1 MGQRELVLVLL
12 SAALHAVWNVAAK
25 RHAEPAAFLFLL
37 VGITAL
43 VALGVLPFVPQG
55 VWSSD
60 LALWIGLSS
69 ALHGLSFI
77 ALARAYERG
86 DLSIVYPISRSTPAL
101 VPLLAVPWLGEQLSL
116 AGVLGIAL
124 TLIGMWLVQMG
135 DLLWKRTRPGAR
147 AWSVLPGTLGAS
159 ITRVLAHARRSIWA
173 YVLLLISTA
182 FSITD
187 KRLMAGLSSMP
198 WESPLPRA
206 VVAYFLP
213 TLGAFAVIVPYALLT
228 LGAPKLASVF
238 RARSGWILGATFAT
252 FASYALTLEALRT
265 AQVSYVVA
273 VRQCS
278 VLFAVALAVWML
290 REQPSRSRVLGA
302 LGTVTGV
309 VIIALYA

>member
-1 MGQRELVLVLL
+1 MSQRELVLVLL
-12 SAALHAVWNVAAK
+12 SAALHAAWNVAAK

-43 VALGVLPFVPQG
+43 AALGLLPFVPLV
-55 VWSSD
+55 VWSSG
-60 LALWIGLSS
+60 LGLWIALSS

-101 VPLLAVPWLGEQLSL
+101 VPLLAVPWLGERLSL
-116 AGVLGIAL
+116 VGMLGIAL

-135 DLLWKRTRPGAR
+135 DVLSARLRKASTTRPWHGVMN
-147 AWSVLPGTLGAS
+147 SVF
-159 ITRVLAHARRSIWA
+159 AHARRSVWA
-173 YVLLLISTA
+173 YVMLLLSTG
-182 FSITD
+182 FSIID
-187 KRLMAGLSSMP
+187 KRLMTELGALP
-198 WESPLPRA
+198 WSSPLPRA

-213 TLGAFAVIVPYALLT
+213 TIGAFAVIVPYALLT
-228 LGAPKLASVF
+228 LGAPKL
-238 RARSGWILGATFAT
+238 RAVLRVRAGWISGAALAT

-278 VLFAVALAVWML
+278 VLFAVVLAVWAL
-290 REQPSRSRVLGA
+290 RERPSGGRVLGA
-302 LGTVTGV
+302 LGTVMGV
-309 VIIALYA
+309 ALIALYA